1 MFLRIKN
8 MIGEPG
14 RRNKMNTQLEKIA
27 KVWPGIQS
35 IFSVPHNQ
43 KEYSRL
49 VHILDDLIDEVG
61 ENESHPLASLMETL
75 GSLIE
80 SYEVQ
85 NIPEI
90 KGNPN
95 DALITLM
102 DEHGLKQSDL
112 PEIGSQGVIS
122 EILSGKRQFNVR
134 QIKLL
139 SNRFNVSPAVF
150 M

>member
-1 MFLRIKN
+1 

-14 RRNKMNTQLEKIA
+14 KRNKMNTQLEKIA
-27 KVWPGIQS
+27 KIWPGIQN

-43 KEYSRL
+43 KEYNRL
-49 VHILDDLIDEVG
+49 VHILDGLIDEVG

-80 SYEVQ
+80 SYEIQ
-85 NIPEI
+85 HFPEI
-90 KGNPN
+90 EGSPIDTLK
-95 DALITLM
+95 ALM
-102 DEHGLKQSDL
+102 QDHGLKQSDL
-112 PEIGSQGVIS
+112 AEIGSQGVIS
-122 EILSGKRQFNVR
+122 EILSGKRQFNAR

-139 SNRFNVSPAVF
+139 SKRFNVSPTVF